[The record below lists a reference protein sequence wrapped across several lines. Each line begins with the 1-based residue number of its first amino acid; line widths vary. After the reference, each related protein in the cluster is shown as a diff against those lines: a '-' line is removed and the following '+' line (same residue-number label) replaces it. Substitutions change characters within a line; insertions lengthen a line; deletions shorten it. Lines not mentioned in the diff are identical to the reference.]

1 MQRLDPSTL
10 QTMTGIEYE
19 VLHVQDPI
27 LYVIRKQHRISP
39 TQVTPIADYYML
51 AGVVYQAPDLCSVLN
66 SRLLSALHH
75 IQAAFEE
82 ASSYSRYHPSKGYW
96 WQFKDKQQ
104 KQLNGTKNNKSD
116 KGKSLKDPNSEPS
129 SLFQREGVHMLLG
142 ELSRKFP
149 PQFLQQGQAPT
160 GQAKKNGDK
169 TANEDTES
177 KEGQTAEPTAGLEPV
192 PNSTAMSGSLGTN
205 VSRGPLNSQQPMKR
219 SASGDPVTKQP
230 PGKKKKV

>member
-1 MQRLDPSTL
+1 MSLGKILFSIQ
-10 QTMTGIEYE
+10 
-19 VLHVQDPI
+19 VLSFYLFAI
-27 LYVIRKQHRISP
+27 L
-39 TQVTPIADYYML
+39 L
-51 AGVVYQAPDLCSVLN
+51 
-66 SRLLSALHH
+66 
-75 IQAAFEE
+75 
-82 ASSYSRYHPSKGYW
+82 
-96 WQFKDKQQ
+96 
-104 KQLNGTKNNKSD
+104 
-116 KGKSLKDPNSEPS
+116 
-129 SLFQREGVHMLLG
+129 
-142 ELSRKFP
+142 
-149 PQFLQQGQAPT
+149 